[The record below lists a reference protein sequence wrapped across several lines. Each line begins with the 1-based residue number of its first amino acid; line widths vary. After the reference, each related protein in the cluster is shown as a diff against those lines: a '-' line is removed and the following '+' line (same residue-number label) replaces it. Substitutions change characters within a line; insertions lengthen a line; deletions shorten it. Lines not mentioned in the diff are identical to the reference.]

1 MSKKNKKKA
10 FTLVEVLVAIIILGI
25 ILIIAVPSINKYI
38 DDSKNKAFFISVSNI
53 VNAIKNSNV
62 LYNNEYCI
70 YSYKDDTNNQ
80 TDNINSMYVL
90 VHKDGDKQIYS
101 VFATRT
107 KSERGIDVYDFS
119 TLSISKSS
127 DWAQNPMINKSYT
140 WYATTLLSTA
150 STGAGNN
157 PDKRIEELSSFRV
170 CNIK

>member
-1 MSKKNKKKA
+1 M
-10 FTLVEVLVAIIILGI
+10 
-25 ILIIAVPSINKYI
+25 
-38 DDSKNKAFFISVSNI
+38 
-53 VNAIKNSNV
+53 
-62 LYNNEYCI
+62 YNNEYCI

-140 WYATTLLSTA
+140 WYATTMLSTA